1 MIETT
6 DPEEL
11 HRDCVVV
18 DGHCDTVLRLWQ
30 SRASLEER
38 RQDGHLDLPRLRE
51 GGVDV
56 QVFACYIEPEFK
68 PDRGLQRALQLV
80 DLFYRQLE
88 GCPGLRLVRSS
99 ADIEEA
105 GRQGQVGA
113 ILAIEGGEGIG
124 DDLAYLRT
132 LYRLGVRLIT
142 LTWNQRNL
150 IADGVGEER
159 TGGGLS
165 TFGVQVVQEM
175 NRLGMLVDV
184 SHLSEAGFWHV
195 VETCQ
200 GPFVASHSCCRA
212 LCDHRRNLSDDQIRA
227 LARAGGLVGINFAP
241 AFLREDGQAS
251 WEDVLRHIDHVVSL
265 VGPDHVGLGSDY
277 DGIPATPLGLED
289 ASRLPVLTRG
299 MLERGYSEE
308 DIRKILGGNFLRV
321 IKQVT
326 DGEGQV

>member
-1 MIETT
+1 VIETT

-88 GCPGLRLVRSS
+88 GCPGLRLVRNS